1 MTESVHRDDPIPRA
15 EFRRGQYVAAVGGL
29 LGAIAASSCC
39 MLPLILFTLGVSG
52 SWIGNLVQ
60 LAPYQPYFI
69 AITVTCLSGG
79 YWLVYRSPQSS
90 CGVSGRAS
98 NRLVKRSLILAT
110 VLVIAALSFNLFAPL
125 LNP

>member
-1 MTESVHRDDPIPRA
+1 M
-15 EFRRGQYVAAVGGL
+15 AAIGGV

-39 MLPLILFTLGVSG
+39 MVPLILFTLGVSG

-79 YWLVYRSPQSS
+79 YWLVYCSPQSS
-90 CGVSGRAS
+90 CGVSAYAS
-98 NRLVKRSLILAT
+98 NRLVRRALILAT
-110 VLVIAALSFNLFAPL
+110 VLVIVALGFNLFLPL
-125 LNP
+125 LNS